1 MIIFYT
7 EKVSVFNRGER
18 VRIID
23 PEKPHSHQGTA
34 ILNIHHGL
42 QSPDDTEG
50 TTIGYK
56 RIARAEAMTTTR
68 LRVTIEKAR
77 ARPVISTVSVYL
89 SPLS

>member
-1 MIIFYT
+1 MVLQEAIAL
-7 EKVSVFNRGER
+7 GQR
-18 VRIID
+18 VQAWTIDAHADGRWKRI
-23 PEKPHSHQGTA
+23 A
-34 ILNIHHGL
+34 
-42 QSPDDTEG
+42 EG